1 MSSAEQQLP
10 DAAAGPPRQQQSTR
24 RGHFGTR
31 LLLAAVVAVV
41 VVASVSVLL
50 ARTGVL
56 ATNTPASSTVVP
68 ASWHTFR
75 DKLGLYTLRFA
86 PHWVA
91 GGGIDSGGAPC
102 SQWECTHEGSTFWD
116 PAQGSGTAYVH
127 IDVWPI
133 TPSDRQF
140 YCQWGRLGTGT
151 TFAGFP
157 VKAVPSGGGW
167 AIDTQNDDFVF
178 SIVIPGV
185 LGGHLEGLHP
195 QTPTPVPSSWQATD
209 KVDVQ
214 GLLATFQL
222 VDHPQPLA
230 C

>member
-24 RGHFGTR
+24 RGHFGTW
-31 LLLAAVVAVV
+31 LLLVVVAAVV
-41 VVASVSVLL
+41 VALVPVLL

-75 DKLGLYTLRFA
+75 DRWGLYTLRFS
-86 PHWVA
+86 PQWVA
-91 GGGIDSGGAPC
+91 EGGTDTFGGPC
-102 SQWECTHEGSTFWD
+102 NQGECTHEGFTFLD

-127 IDVWPI
+127 IDVFPI
-133 TPSDRQF
+133 APSNGGSV
-140 YCQWGRLGTGT
+140 CQPGPGIGT

-157 VKAVPSGGGW
+157 VRVDGCGNW
-167 AIDTQNDDFVF
+167 AIATQNDVFVF
-178 SIVIPGV
+178 YIVIPGV
-185 LGGHLEGLHP
+185 SGGRLEGLNP
-195 QTPTPVPSSWQATD
+195 PTPTPVPSSWLSPD
-209 KVDVQ
+209 EGDVQ

-222 VDHPQPLA
+222 LGHPQPVA
-230 C
+230 R